1 MRTTLEPTPK
11 ETEWVMHAEERHQAI
26 LHRLRQSGSIRVSDV
41 AGELGVSSV
50 TIRRDVETLD
60 ERGLLARVHGGAV
73 LPETRTGTGPAPE
86 PWRPPGG
93 QLPRTF
99 GMIVP
104 DASSYYPEVIR
115 GAREAAGRHGV
126 RLVLGISR
134 YDETEER
141 AQAERLLADDVDAL
155 LLAPGG
161 TGDTTP
167 WYAELPVPV
176 MLVESRQGE
185 DSPAE
190 YVISDHA
197 YGARLAVRHLAGLG
211 RRRIALAVREDTPHA
226 AALTEGYG
234 TGLATAGLDAPE
246 APRLT
251 SDTAP
256 GDQDGRLDAYV
267 ELAEAGALDAVL
279 VHDDQD
285 ALLLLSRLRG
295 RDLAVPKDLA
305 IVAYGDEVAALAD
318 TPLTAVAP
326 PRRAVGGAAVDLLLQ
341 RLGDPDRPPHRLSI
355 LPELHV
361 RSSTAG

>member
-1 MRTTLEPTPK
+1 
-11 ETEWVMHAEERHQAI
+11 MHAEERHRAI
-26 LHRLRQSGSIRVSDV
+26 LHRLRRSGSIRVSDV

-50 TIRRDVETLD
+50 TIRRDVEVLD

-73 LPETRTGTGPAPE
+73 LPGTRTGTGPAPE

-104 DASSYYPEVIR
+104 DASSYYPEVIQ

-134 YDETEER
+134 HDETEER
-141 AQAERLLADDVDAL
+141 AQAQRLLADDVDAL
-155 LLAPGG
+155 LLTPGG
-161 TGDTTP
+161 TGDGTP

-176 MLVESRQGE
+176 MLVESRRGE

-190 YVISDHA
+190 YVVSDHA
-197 YGARLAVRHLAGLG
+197 HGARLAVRHLAGLG
-211 RRRIALAVREDTPHA
+211 RRRIGLVLREDSPHA
-226 AALTEGYG
+226 AALTGGYEA
-234 TGLATAGLDAPE
+234 GLATVGLDVPQT
-246 APRLT
+246 PCLT
-251 SDTAP
+251 FDA
-256 GDQDGRLDAYV
+256 QDRRLDAC
-267 ELAEAGALDAVL
+267 LDRADAGALDALL

-285 ALLLLSRLRG
+285 ALLLLSRLRSRG
-295 RDLAVPKDLA
+295 LAVPKDLA

-318 TPLTAVAP
+318 IPLTAVAP
-326 PRRAVGGAAVDLLLQ
+326 PKRAVGAAAVDLLLQ
-341 RLGDPDRPPHRLSI
+341 RLSDPDRPPHRLSI

-361 RSSTAG
+361 RSSTTGD